1 MDEGEQVNDGLFL
14 FVSEADLAGVD
25 VAEEEA
31 KGVGFGF
38 GEVDGIAVG
47 FFHAAEEEGAEV
59 VGSGG
64 EDYFVDAEFG
74 ALDDEGDVCVVGV
87 VEELAWGWRREKW
100 GG

>member
-1 MDEGEQVNDGLFL
+1 
-14 FVSEADLAGVD
+14 
-25 VAEEEA
+25 
-31 KGVGFGF
+31 
-38 GEVDGIAVG
+38 VDGIAVG

-100 GG
+100 GGERLFFWLSGDRHET

>member
-1 MDEGEQVNDGLFL
+1 V
-14 FVSEADLAGVD
+14 
-25 VAEEEA
+25 
-31 KGVGFGF
+31 
-38 GEVDGIAVG
+38 
-47 FFHAAEEEGAEV
+47 EV